1 MPERVPGTVLVVG
14 ATSALARA
22 VAAELARGGHPLVL
36 VARDGAEAGAV
47 ATDLALRHGVPARAV
62 ELDVLDFDAHSRVIA
77 AVLREEGEALEGA
90 VVAVGYLGD
99 AERARGDFAEARR
112 ILDTNFTAC
121 VSLLTLLAEH
131 FERRRGGFLCVVSS
145 VAGERGRQSNY
156 VYGAAKGGL
165 TVFLQGLRNR
175 LFHAG
180 VRVVTVNP
188 GFVDTRMT
196 FGREGTFL
204 VASPERVA
212 RGMVRAIRGGRD
224 VVYLPGFWG
233 PLMLAIRAIPERVF
247 KRMRL

>member
-1 MPERVPGTVLVVG
+1 MPEAARGTVLIVG

-22 VAAELARGGHPLVL
+22 VATELARDGHALVL
-36 VARDGAEAGAV
+36 AARDGAEAGAV
-47 ATDLALRHGVPARAV
+47 AADLRVRHGVPARGV
-62 ELDVLDFDAHSRVIA
+62 ELDVLDFDGHAGTIGKI
-77 AVLREEGEALEGA
+77 LGEEEGRLEGA

-99 AERARGDFAEARR
+99 QALAQADFAETRR
-112 ILDTNFTAC
+112 IVDTNFTAC
-121 VSLLTLLAEH
+121 VSILTLLAEH
-131 FERRRGGFLCVVSS
+131 FEQRRAGFLCVVSS

-180 VRVVTVNP
+180 VRVVTVHP

-196 FGREGTFL
+196 FGKEGTFL
-204 VASPERVA
+204 VASPEKVA
-212 RGMVRAIRGGRD
+212 RGIVRAIRGGRD

-233 PLMLAIRAIPERVF
+233 PVMLAIRSIPERLF